1 MASLRQGCFETPLF
15 FMITTTSSKQV
26 KNLIL
31 LGKKPRERR
40 EQQVFLAEGKKM
52 FLETPEELLKK
63 VYVSET
69 FFQEKEN
76 KNFLEKTDYE
86 VLKDS
91 VFQAVSGTK
100 TPQGILSVV
109 SMPKWDEE
117 NLLKTQNGFF
127 LLLEGIQDPGNL
139 GTMLRTAEG
148 AGVTAVIASKTTV
161 DLNNPKTIRST
172 MGSNFRMPF
181 LSAEDFPCAIAKLK
195 KHFVKIYAAHLEG
208 SVSCYE
214 PDYTGGVG
222 FLMGNEGNGLTR
234 EAAALADTCIK
245 IPMEGNVESLNAGVA
260 AAVLMYEASRQR
272 KG

>member
-1 MASLRQGCFETPLF
+1 
-15 FMITTTSSKQV
+15 
-26 KNLIL
+26 
-31 LGKKPRERR
+31 
-40 EQQVFLAEGKKM
+40 M

-161 DLNNPKTIRST
+161 DLYNPKTIRST
-172 MGSNFRMPF
+172 MGALYREPF
-181 LSAEDFPCAIAKLK
+181 VYVEGLGQAIALLRQYQIP
-195 KHFVKIYAAHLEG
+195 VYAAHLKGRQYFDEL
-208 SVSCYE
+208 SYE
-214 PDYTGGVG
+214 KGGA
-222 FLMGNEGNGLTR
+222 FLIGNEGNGLRR
-234 EAAALADTCIK
+234 ETAEQADIWVK
-245 IPMEGNVESLNAGVA
+245 IPMEGKAESLNAAVA
-260 AAVLMYEASRQR
+260 AALLMYQASGYFRR
-272 KG
+272 SKRSKAT

>member
-161 DLNNPKTIRST
+161 DLYNPKTIRST
-172 MGSNFRMPF
+172 MGSIFRVPF

-195 KHFVKIYAAHLEG
+195 
-208 SVSCYE
+208 
-214 PDYTGGVG
+214 
-222 FLMGNEGNGLTR
+222 
-234 EAAALADTCIK
+234 
-245 IPMEGNVESLNAGVA
+245 
-260 AAVLMYEASRQR
+260 
-272 KG
+272 